1 MKEDLMLVKIRQS
14 AVYVLTLI
22 MLLCLVSA
30 CAPAATKE
38 QKLPSGVISFPLAIT
53 DQADK
58 VVRIEKE
65 PERIVSLAPSITEIV
80 YALEL
85 QEKLVAVTKYCNYPE
100 AAQQKPKIGGFSNV
114 DIEKVVAI
122 EPDLVLAAN
131 MHKDEITPELE
142 RLGITVLTIDPKTI
156 DDVLLAIDLVGK
168 VAGHREAAASL
179 TTEMSGRIETVT
191 SKTAELSDAQRMKVL
206 YIVWHDP
213 LRTVTSITRIHEMIT
228 KAGGINIAADLGDDY
243 PIISLEAVLMADP
256 QVIIAGSGH
265 GSGDDV
271 PFQFALTEP
280 RLAKVEARL
289 QNRIY
294 EVDADLISR
303 AGPRI
308 VQGLEILAE
317 FIHPGLF
324 EDNING
330 N

>member
-1 MKEDLMLVKIRQS
+1 MPVKMRQS
-14 AVYVLTLI
+14 VVYVLISTI
-22 MLLCLVSA
+22 FMGLVSA
-30 CAPAATKE
+30 CAPATVGE
-38 QKLPSGVISFPLAIT
+38 MEPPSGAISFPLEIT
-53 DQADK
+53 DQAGK

-65 PERIVSLAPSITEIV
+65 PEKIVSLAPSNTEIV

-85 QEKLVAVTKYCNYPE
+85 QDKLIGVTNYCDYPE
-100 AAQQKPKIGGFSNV
+100 AAQQKPKIGGFSDV

-131 MHKDEITPELE
+131 KHKDEITPELE
-142 RLGITVLTIDPKTI
+142 RLGLTVLTIDPRTI
-156 DDVLLAIDLVGK
+156 DDVLLAIDLVGI
-168 VAGHREAAASL
+168 AMGHREAAASV
-179 TTEMSGRIETVT
+179 TAEMGNRIEAVT

-206 YIVWHDP
+206 YILWHDP

-228 KAGGINIAADLGDDY
+228 KAGGINIAADLGGDY
-243 PIISLEAVLMADP
+243 PTISLEAVLMADP

-265 GSGDDV
+265 GSGQDV

-280 RLAKVEARL
+280 RLAEVEARL

-294 EVDADLISR
+294 EIDADLTSR

-308 VQGLEILAE
+308 VQGLEKLAE

>member
-1 MKEDLMLVKIRQS
+1 MPVKIRQS
-14 AVYVLTLI
+14 AVYILISI

-30 CAPAATKE
+30 CTPATTEGTALYSGAT
-38 QKLPSGVISFPLAIT
+38 SFPLEIT
-53 DQADK
+53 DQAGK
-58 VVRIEKE
+58 VVRVDRLPEK
-65 PERIVSLAPSITEIV
+65 IVSLAPSNTEIV

-85 QEKLVAVTKYCNYPE
+85 QDKLVGVTEYCDYPE

-156 DDVLLAIDLVGK
+156 DDVLQAIDLVGI
-168 VAGHREAAASL
+168 AMGHREAAASV
-179 TTEMSGRIETVT
+179 TAEMGNRIEAVT
-191 SKTAELSDAQRMKVL
+191 RKTAELSDAQRMRVL
-206 YIVWHDP
+206 YLVWHDP
-213 LRTVTSITRIHEMIT
+213 LMTVTSITRIHEMIT
-228 KAGGINIAADLGDDY
+228 KAGGINIAADLGGDY
-243 PIISLEAVLMADP
+243 PTISLEAVLMADP

-265 GSGDDV
+265 GSGQDL

-280 RLAKVEARL
+280 RLAEVEARL
-289 QNRIY
+289 RNRIY
-294 EVDADLISR
+294 EIDADLTSR

-308 VQGLEILAE
+308 VQGLEKLAE

>member
-1 MKEDLMLVKIRQS
+1 MPVKVRRLRGWVLICAMLFC
-14 AVYVLTLI
+14 
-22 MLLCLVSA
+22 LLSA
-30 CAPAATKE
+30 CAPQTRDALT
-38 QKLPSGVISFPLAIT
+38 QPSGAIAFPLEIT
-53 DQADK
+53 DQAGK

-65 PERIVSLAPSITEIV
+65 PEKIVSLAPSNTEIV

-85 QEKLVAVTKYCNYPE
+85 QDKLVGVTGYCDYPE
-100 AAQQKPKIGGFSNV
+100 AAQRKPKIGGFSDV
-114 DIEKVVAI
+114 DIEKVVAM

-131 MHKDEITPELE
+131 MHKDEITPGLE

-156 DDVLLAIDLVGK
+156 DDVLLAIDLVGI
-168 VAGHREAAASL
+168 AMGHREAAASV
-179 TTEMSGRIETVT
+179 TAEMGNRIEAVT

-213 LRTVTSITRIHEMIT
+213 LMTVTSITRIHEMIT
-228 KAGGINIAADLGDDY
+228 KVGGINIAADLGGDY
-243 PIISLEAVLMADP
+243 PAISLEAVLMADP

-265 GSGDDV
+265 GSGQDV

-280 RLAKVEARL
+280 RLAEVEARL
-289 QNRIY
+289 QDRIY
-294 EVDADLISR
+294 EVDADLTSR

-308 VQGLEILAE
+308 VQGLEKLAE
-317 FIHPGLF
+317 FIHPELF